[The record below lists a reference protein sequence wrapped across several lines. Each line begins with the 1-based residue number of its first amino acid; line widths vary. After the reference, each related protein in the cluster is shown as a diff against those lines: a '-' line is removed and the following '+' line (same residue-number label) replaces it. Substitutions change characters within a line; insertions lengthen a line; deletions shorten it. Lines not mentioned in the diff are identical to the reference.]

1 MFDIILALSLPIIVG
16 LIAVAYMLY
25 LSGAFDSYYEENRE

>member
-1 MFDIILALSLPIIVG
+1 MIDIILALSLPVLVG
-16 LIAVAYMLY
+16 LLAAAYMLY

>member
-1 MFDIILALSLPIIVG
+1 MLDLILALFLPIIVG
-16 LIAVAYMLY
+16 LVAVAYMLY